1 MFTPVVRFALLLL
14 CVIVAIIASVF
25 NIKLLLVLA
34 TLISLSLL
42 WGYYMMGT
50 VFLALNRMRK
60 GQLEEAEQILA
71 MTKKPERLLKSR
83 KAYYYY
89 IQAYLAREKDD
100 FSTAKNLFEQALDL
114 GLSVEHDKAVALLA
128 LADIAVINGQKE
140 QARSYL
146 QRMKNLKVQ
155 PQLMPEIQK
164 MQQLLA

>member
-34 TLISLSLL
+34 TLLSLSLL
-42 WGYYMMGT
+42 WGYYMLGT
-50 VFLALNRMRK
+50 VFLALNRMRRGK
-60 GQLEEAEQILA
+60 LEEAGDIIA
-71 MTKKPERLLKSR
+71 MTKNPKRLIKSR
-83 KAYYYY
+83 RAYYYY

-100 FSTAKNLFEQALDL
+100 FSSAKNLFNLALDE

-128 LADIAVINGQKE
+128 LADIEVINGNRE

-146 QRMKNLKVQ
+146 QRMKGLKVQ